1 MKWSDKFVIRLVQ
14 AHLWSVRKQLT
25 VLVGAQKSSEPAV
38 SVSPFALRA
47 NSIADE
53 EEEEAEKDSSNGNGY
68 NSPLI
73 MQFFQV
79 RKCSSCLCS
88 PHSMV

>member
-1 MKWSDKFVIRLVQ
+1 MTQ

-25 VLVGAQKSSEPAV
+25 VLVGALKSSEPAV

-53 EEEEAEKDSSNGNGY
+53 EEEETEKESSDGIGY
-68 NSPLI
+68 SSPLI

-79 RKCSSCLCS
+79 RLILLTVLIGAVSCSI
-88 PHSMV
+88 